1 MSDNYPPQDPNQY
14 PQQPPGQYP
23 QQAPPQYQG
32 QYPPQYPQQYA
43 TRVPNNGMGV
53 ASLVLGILGLV
64 FWLFFGWILSIIAV
78 ILGHV
83 AKSQIDKSN
92 GTQQGRGMAIAGLVM
107 GWIGV
112 AFLILLI
119 VLGLLGAASFSFT
132 S

>member
-14 PQQPPGQYP
+14 PQQPPAHYP
-23 QQAPPQYQG
+23 QQAPP

-43 TRVPNNGMGV
+43 TTVPNNGMGV

-64 FWLFFGWILSIIAV
+64 LWFFFGWILSIIAV

-112 AFLILLI
+112 GALILFI
-119 VLGLLGAASFSFT
+119 VLIIAGAASLSFS